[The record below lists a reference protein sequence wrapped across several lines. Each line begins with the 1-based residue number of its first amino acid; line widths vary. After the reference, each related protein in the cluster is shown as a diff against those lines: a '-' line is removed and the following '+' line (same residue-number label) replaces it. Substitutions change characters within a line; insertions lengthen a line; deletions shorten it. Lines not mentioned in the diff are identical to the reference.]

1 MATFLTDRDSYQALI
16 IPDGRWVSWES
27 ESTAAPDGGRFDVTS
42 SSNLGVVPVDI
53 GTGAPTDDYVLT
65 CARSGQPAPADGNAP
80 GGFTSE
86 NQTTSATYGL
96 DECYHLTGVSTI
108 IRPFTT
114 QHKDV
119 TLCTTSEERLVVAA
133 VSQTSNAM
141 QVWYQDND
149 DTNPQSTVTGPTV
162 TAAGT
167 TKLSAFA
174 YGDGKAR
181 VLFSDVIPTTTNYPF
196 RIGCATLD
204 GATVTTDSRRA
215 VDDMV
220 LAQTSST
227 ATESGKIATITD
239 ISAAARGDEVLLV
252 VAVNYHSSTTYRS
265 NALSTFRQYA
275 STDGGFSFRFI
286 GELPDIA
293 VTDNVARPAVI
304 ATDAG
309 FTVAFLQWST
319 TYSKCLMHVR
329 NIGSAYAPLS
339 GAQNIAASLNA
350 GGNVPATGSVT
361 SGVLTVPERL
371 AAWVDHRGYQFV
383 AVSEFSIFRSIDG
396 GVTWGNLSPYADQNS
411 SDTMEPWDAAFFR
424 GQAVLSP
431 DRTSR
436 GVSTDESVTLLSL
449 GGWTNDTWPEAG
461 DGAPDEERPRWSQV
475 YIPCGGVQ
483 RLTDVSVSATSMGQT
498 LTLGV
503 NRFTSGATFG
513 VATIT
518 IDIDAGTGTDASNEP
533 AAFEASGT
541 TSASATAGG
550 LTNLEY
556 PLTYELDVTDGVGV
570 WYGLRVTHQSGEL
583 KVHERTGPSAF
594 TLRQT
599 VSLTYDRVD
608 VRILIQDGDG
618 IVLYREQNTA
628 TEGFATPATR
638 TWQRAPALSLN
649 LANAWGGGA
658 PTASRARI
666 ITRMTTGDTADL
678 HYFAVRGEEN
688 TDYNLTG
695 MIANTD
701 PLRPASYG
709 YRPLYIAPDIVVRST
724 GGAISQGE
732 THTITAAYD
741 YGLEQMTN
749 TDPRRGFR
757 EASGSTGALE
767 LAWQTVDEVDI
778 EPTGNVIAI
787 ALVGINFGSVTPYLH
802 TGGSWSSVGTID
814 TSVGGGALQWDR
826 KGKTVLADAAGSVQL
841 LVREGEFNGDRW
853 HPGTVE
859 GSTIEHTIGGQWDDA
874 DYRPELRLDS
884 EHTGTSGASGS
895 IVPRT
900 IVLLIPC
907 AGLAV
912 RGVKLSIAAAQR
924 GYAGGQLEVKQA
936 VLGRL
941 LPHQQYYS
949 WGRVVSLEMGATT
962 TELRDRSS
970 RRVVDAQPRR
980 VVDVAWADGIDTRQ
994 ASEDTDTPSAVDV
1007 FGSSYG
1013 QAGKGA
1019 TAWEVYGTLQR
1030 LNGDQ
1035 PVVYLPRVPWV
1046 AGNAETYK
1054 LINRRDLIVYGRLE
1068 GDARMETIVG
1078 QEYTGEVIRG
1088 LGFTIR
1094 ELI

>member
-16 IPDGRWVSWES
+16 IPDGRWVSWKS

-42 SSNLGVVPVDI
+42 SSNLGIVPVDI
-53 GTGAPTDDYVLT
+53 GTGAPTDGYVLT

-80 GGFTSE
+80 AGFTTQ
-86 NQTTSATYGL
+86 NQTTSTTYGL

-149 DTNPQSTVTGPTV
+149 DTNPQSTITGPTV

-167 TKLSAFA
+167 TKLAAFA
-174 YGDGKAR
+174 YDDGKAR

-204 GATVTTDSRRA
+204 GTTVTTDSRRA

-286 GELPDIA
+286 GELADA
-293 VTDNVARPAVI
+293 TVSDNVARPKVI
-304 ATDAG
+304 ATDSG
-309 FTVAFLQWST
+309 FTVAFLQWSA
-319 TYSKCLMHVR
+319 TYGRCQFHIR
-329 NIGSAYAPLS
+329 NIGSAYAPLR
-339 GAQNIAASLNA
+339 GAENIAASRNA
-350 GGNVPATGSVT
+350 GGNVPATGSVA

-383 AVSEFSIFRSIDG
+383 AVSEYSIYRSVDS
-396 GVTWGNLSPYADQNS
+396 GVTWANLSPYADQDS
-411 SDTMEPWDAAFFR
+411 LDHMEPWDATFHR
-424 GQAVLSP
+424 GHAVLAP
-431 DRTSR
+431 DRNSR
-436 GVSTDESVTLLSL
+436 GNGSDESVTLLSL
-449 GGWTNDTWPEAG
+449 GGWTTHTWPEAA
-461 DGAPDEERPRWSQV
+461 DGAPDEDRPRWSQV
-475 YIPCGGVQ
+475 YIPCGTVQ
-483 RLTDVSVSATSMGQT
+483 RLNNVSRTASNMPQSAVE
-498 LTLGV
+498 GV
-503 NRFTSGATFG
+503 NRFTAGAND
-513 VATIT
+513 AKIDII
-518 IDIDAGTGTDASNEP
+518 IDIDAGTGTGAAAEP
-533 AAFEASGT
+533 AVFEVSGT
-541 TSASATAGG
+541 TNETATTGG
-550 LTNLEY
+550 LLVDEY
-556 PLTYELDVTDGVGV
+556 PLTYALDVTDGSSR
-570 WYGLRVTHQSGEL
+570 WYGIRVTQQNNELRVLRATS
-583 KVHERTGPSAF
+583 SSSF
-594 TLRQT
+594 TLVNT
-599 VSLTYDRVD
+599 VTLTHDRVD
-608 VRILIQDGDG
+608 VRIYIEGASG
-618 IVLYREQNTA
+618 RVLYREQDPA
-628 TEGFATPATR
+628 TEGRATSGQR
-638 TWQRAPALSLN
+638 TWTSAHSGAITLTNAYDSSAPSS
-649 LANAWGGGA
+649 
-658 PTASRARI
+658 SRARI
-666 ITRMTTGDTADL
+666 ISRMDNGETSDL
-678 HYFAVRGEEN
+678 HWFAVRGEEN
-688 TDYNLTG
+688 TDYNITED
-695 MIANTD
+695 IAGTST
-701 PLRPASYG
+701 PRPASYG
-709 YRPLYIAPDIVVRST
+709 FRPLYIAPDIVVRST

-814 TSVGGGALQWDR
+814 TSVGGGALRWNR
-826 KGKTVLADAAGSVQL
+826 KGKTVLANASGSVQL